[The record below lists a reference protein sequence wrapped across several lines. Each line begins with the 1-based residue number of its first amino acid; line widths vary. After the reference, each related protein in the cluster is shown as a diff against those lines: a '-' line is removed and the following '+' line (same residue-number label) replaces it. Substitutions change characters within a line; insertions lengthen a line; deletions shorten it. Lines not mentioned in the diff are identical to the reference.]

1 MKITLFLSV
10 IAVGSIITTTTFGG
24 VSRTS
29 EAEQVAW
36 MPTPKERPIGIKT
49 EDGKDFEPSPGI
61 MAAISEEINPII
73 EAWKDVKGIAAV
85 QSIIGTSIYQIFD
98 TNWVFR
104 EAKFAHLKCLA
115 RNREFEIAYYGKVR

>member
-10 IAVGSIITTTTFGG
+10 IAVGSIVTTTTFGG
-24 VSRTS
+24 ISRTS

-36 MPTPKERPIGIKT
+36 MPTPKERLNGIKT
-49 EDGKDFEPSPGI
+49 EDGRDFEPDT
-61 MAAISEEINPII
+61 MAIISEEINPII